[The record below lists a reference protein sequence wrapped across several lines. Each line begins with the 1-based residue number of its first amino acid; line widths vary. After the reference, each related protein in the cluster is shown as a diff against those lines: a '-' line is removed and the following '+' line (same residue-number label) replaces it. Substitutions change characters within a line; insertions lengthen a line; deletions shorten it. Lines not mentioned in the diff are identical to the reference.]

1 MTPDAAF
8 GYQRA
13 GTPEALAALGAARGF
28 EVVVVP
34 PFEVDGRPVSS
45 TQIRADIAAG
55 NLEAA
60 ARLLGRPHAVVGEA
74 VGEGE
79 GSVLRF
85 PLPVALPPEARY
97 RARIGAGSSDGAASP
112 IAEGEVRVLGGA
124 RHPAGGAPNRS
135 DEGGVRGPGVIEDD
149 RDCDIV

>member
-13 GTPEALAALGAARGF
+13 GTHEALAALGAARGF

-34 PFEVDGRPVSS
+34 AFEVDGRPVSS

-60 ARLLGRPHAVVGEA
+60 ARQLGRPHAVVGEA

-97 RARIGAGSSDGAASP
+97 RARIGAGSSDERGSP
-112 IAEGEVRVLGGA
+112 VTEADVMVQDGSVVL
-124 RHPAGGAPNRS
+124 
-135 DEGGVRGPGVIEDD
+135 PGVLRIGRTKVEFEGPA
-149 RDCDIV
+149 